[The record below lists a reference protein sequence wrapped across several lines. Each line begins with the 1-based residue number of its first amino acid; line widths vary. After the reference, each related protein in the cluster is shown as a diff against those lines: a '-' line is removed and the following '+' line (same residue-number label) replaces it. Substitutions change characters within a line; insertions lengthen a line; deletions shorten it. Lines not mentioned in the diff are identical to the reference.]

1 MKWLTSVYFAFI
13 ILIVVLADAGKLG
26 FLGVVYEFPYGDK
39 VGHFVLFG
47 MLAFLLD
54 LTFFQA
60 LPHADRKRVT
70 VIIGLILALL
80 IGLEEFSQKFIPLR
94 TFSLFDLSASYMG
107 VIFFSWVSLKI
118 KRSPKPL

>member
-13 ILIVVLADAGKLG
+13 ILIVVLADTGKLG
-26 FLGVVYEFPYGDK
+26 FLGVVNEFPYGDK
-39 VGHFVLFG
+39 VGHFILFG

-60 LPHADRKRVT
+60 LPHADRKRVA

-80 IGLEEFSQKFIPLR
+80 ISLEEFSQKFFPER

-107 VIFFSWVSLKI
+107 VIFFSWVPLKI
-118 KRSPKPL
+118 KKSPKPL